1 MVVCNR
7 FRDQF
12 RLRLPQR
19 SIVAHPSPNMGVDNR
34 VVDRQANF
42 NLRLYLQLTILLAIA
57 YIVPI
62 GKHGDASIDFS
73 DNVIGMILAVTNR
86 QVGLKYVTS
95 H

>member
-1 MVVCNR
+1 
-7 FRDQF
+7 
-12 RLRLPQR
+12 
-19 SIVAHPSPNMGVDNR
+19 MGVDNR